1 MIEFDMNRFLTKND
15 MGYYYSEK
23 ELNIFLSV
31 LDSILRGNESEGEGI
46 INGKVLRI
54 RVEIEEEE

>member
-23 ELNIFLSV
+23 ELNIFLS
-31 LDSILRGNESEGEGI
+31 SAGWYFKRE
-46 INGKVLRI
+46 
-54 RVEIEEEE
+54 